1 MLERITENISLIRVK
16 FHNIHTSVFLIKLD
30 TGYAVFDAGTTD
42 SDVAEIIMP
51 AIFMAGINPIM
62 VRFLFISHTHSD
74 HFGGA
79 KALLSR
85 LPEAR
90 LVMCDTERAVK
101 DGLSPR
107 LFFGD
112 ASEYSPLRVIELS
125 GHERGCLALL
135 DTRTRTLLSG
145 DAVQL
150 YGISRWG
157 TGVSE
162 VDGYFKTLDTLSAMD
177 IDTLVTSHEYYPFGQ
192 IASGREAISRYLAA
206 SREALLELIALVSAS
221 DASPD
226 ETAKAITEAKRK
238 TEPNFPAQQVGTI
251 KAIHKYL
258 KSAVG

>member
-1 MLERITENISLIRVK
+1 M
-16 FHNIHTSVFLIKLD
+16 
-30 TGYAVFDAGTTD
+30 Y
-42 SDVAEIIMP
+42 
-51 AIFMAGINPIM
+51 
-62 VRFLFISHTHSD
+62 
-74 HFGGA
+74 
-79 KALLSR
+79 
-85 LPEAR
+85 
-90 LVMCDTERAVK
+90 DTERAVK

-157 TGVSE
+157 TGVSDI
-162 VDGYFKTLDTLSAMD
+162 DGYFASLDLLRKAD
-177 IDTLVTSHEYYPFGQ
+177 IEMLVTSHEYYPLGQ
-192 IASGREAISRYLAA
+192 TAVGREAISRYLAA

-238 TEPNFPAQQVGTI
+238 TEPNFPVQQVSTM
-251 KAIHKYL
+251 KAIRKYL